1 VGRGLRG
8 ILVAILLA
16 ALGAG
21 CGQGGATRFSGG
33 DVLDPGGGGE
43 LSYAIPAEPRGLDPL
58 RAATPSAQTVDR
70 QIFEPLVA
78 RVAPPYGGPRLPG
91 LVLGW
96 SHSGDLRV
104 WSLRLRPGVR
114 FQDGE
119 PFNSA
124 AVVANARRW
133 IVDSAG
139 QLAVPG
145 LVAADAPR
153 PALVRLILAQP
164 TPLLPRELADP
175 RLGIVS
181 PAALAPG
188 GADLTRAQQAGTGP
202 YQLRGRAAA
211 VVILERN
218 RGWWGSGAGL
228 GPELDQIA
236 FRAVQDAG
244 ERLALLREGA
254 VRVAADLD
262 PAAARSLRG
271 DPLFTAVG
279 AASGHALGLER
290 SVRGIRSARPAP
302 LSGVWLAILHEGGG

>member
-8 ILVAILLA
+8 TLVAVLLA

-21 CGQGGATRFSGG
+21 CGQGGATRFAGG

-43 LSYAIPAEPRGLDPL
+43 LSYAIAAEPRGLDPL
-58 RAATPSAQTVDR
+58 RAATGSAQTVVR
-70 QIFEPLVA
+70 QVFEPLVA
-78 RVAPPYGGPRLPG
+78 RIAPPYGGPARHG

-96 SHSGDLRV
+96 NHSGDLRV

-119 PFNSA
+119 PFNAA

-133 IVDSAG
+133 IGDPAG
-139 QLAVPG
+139 KLALPG
-145 LVAADAPR
+145 LIAADAPR
-153 PALVRLILAQP
+153 PDQVRLILAAP
-164 TPLLPRELADP
+164 APLLPRELADP

-188 GADLTRAQQAGTGP
+188 GGLTRAQQAGTGP
-202 YQLRGRAAA
+202 YRLRGRAAA

-218 RGWWGSGAGL
+218 RGWWGSRAGL

-236 FRAVQDAG
+236 FRAVPDAG

-262 PAAARSLRG
+262 PADARSLRG
-271 DPLFTAVG
+271 DPLFTSVG
-279 AASGHALGLER
+279 AAGGHALGIER

-302 LSGVWLAILHEGGG
+302 LSGAWLAILHEGGG